1 MPCSIIPGLFLMVVV
16 QIVLNLTLFHDDT
29 HAPITTSTCLRSAT
43 VVYHRRLHDLVID
56 ALSGTGEAFNRWIH
70 PQLLPSIDGH
80 EYNEL

>member
-1 MPCSIIPGLFLMVVV
+1 M
-16 QIVLNLTLFHDDT
+16 QISLNLASYHDDT
-29 HAPITTSTCLRSAT
+29 SDAPITTSTYLRSAT